1 MKKISIISSALLLFL
16 GACSTAHVVTRDD
29 GTVVGEVKA
38 TGPAWASNPGKW
50 EAQHKGQLA
59 FVGMST
65 VQDAEIARVDA
76 KFNALAS
83 LSDRIRTDVHHLFVS
98 GVTSDGSGSDQE
110 AQKAIEN
117 GILSVSQAVVSG
129 AHVDR
134 YRVFFTKTPAG
145 VTFTTYALVILS
157 DQAYAKAVADS
168 LDGLKKEVRDPKAAA
183 LVEEMKRRFL
193 KNEVKHG

>member
-1 MKKISIISSALLLFL
+1 MKKIAIVSTLMLL
-16 GACSTAHVVTRDD
+16 GACSTSHVVTNDD

-38 TGPAWASNPGKW
+38 TGPTWAVNTGKW
-50 EAQHKGQLA
+50 EARHKGERA
-59 FVGMST
+59 FVGIST
-65 VQDAEIARVDA
+65 VQDAEISRVDA

-83 LSDRIRTDVHHLFVS
+83 LSDRVRTDIHHLFVS
-98 GVTSDGSGSDQE
+98 GVTSDGAGSDEE

-117 GILSVSQAVVSG
+117 GILAVSQAVVSG

-157 DQAYAKAVADS
+157 DGEYQKAVADS
-168 LDGLKKEVRDPKAAA
+168 LEGLKKEVKDPRAAA
-183 LVEEMKRRFL
+183 VVEEMKRRFL
-193 KNEVKHG
+193 NNEVNHG

>member
-1 MKKISIISSALLLFL
+1 MKKMAIASSILLFL
-16 GACSTAHVVTRDD
+16 GACSTSHVVTRDD
-29 GTVVGEVKA
+29 GTVVGEVKE
-38 TGPAWASNPGKW
+38 TGPAWAVNPGRW
-50 EAQHKGQLA
+50 EAKHKGERA
-59 FVGMST
+59 FVGIST
-65 VQDAEIARVDA
+65 VKDWEIARTDA

-98 GVTSDGSGSDQE
+98 GVTSDGAVGDEE

-117 GILSVSQAVVSG
+117 GILAVSQAVVSG

-134 YRVFFTKTPAG
+134 YRLFYTKTPAG

-157 DQAYAKAVADS
+157 DQAYQKAVADS

-183 LVEEMKRRFL
+183 VVEEMKRRFL
-193 KNEVKHG
+193 KSEANNG

>member
-1 MKKISIISSALLLFL
+1 MKKMAIASSLLIFL
-16 GACSTAHVVTRDD
+16 GACSTSHVVTRDD
-29 GTVVGEVKA
+29 GTVVGEVKE
-38 TGPAWASNPGKW
+38 TGPAWAVNPGKW
-50 EAQHKGQLA
+50 EARHKGERA
-59 FVGMST
+59 FVGIST

-98 GVTSDGSGSDQE
+98 GVTSDGAGSDEE

-117 GILSVSQAVVSG
+117 GLLAVSQAVVSG

-134 YRVFFTKTPAG
+134 YRVFYTKTPAG

-157 DQAYAKAVADS
+157 DGEYQKAVADS
-168 LDGLKKEVRDPKAAA
+168 LEGLKKEVRDPKAAA
-183 LVEEMKRRFL
+183 VVEEMKKRFL
-193 KNEVKHG
+193 KGEVNNG